1 LVVEDDLGISELVLE
16 RIAAMGLACEAAG
29 TGAEAIERISAKRP
43 DLVVLDYS
51 LPDMRADE
59 VIRSPGMPPFMIAT
73 GRGDEETAVRLMR
86 AGARDYVIKDSS
98 FLEELP
104 LVVARVLRELD
115 TERSLAEAR
124 AGIEASLR
132 EKEAMLREIHHRV
145 KNNLQIMQSLL
156 RLQAPAEPDDRLSA
170 ILSDMQGRISAMA
183 LIHETLYESEDL
195 ARVDFLRYLD
205 ALIQGLASAFS
216 PSSRAL
222 EAAVV
227 GESFELP
234 IDRALPL
241 GLIANE
247 LLTNSLKHAF
257 PPSWTG
263 RARVLA
269 TTGISPEGGP
279 FIEISD
285 NGVGLAG
292 DERAG
297 EVLGP
302 KTRGLGHAGEVLGPK
317 TRGLGLQLVS
327 ILAQQLGAGLEHGAG
342 PGGQGTLWRISI
354 RG

>member
-1 LVVEDDLGISELVLE
+1 MPLSPMPLVLVVEDDPGISELVLE
-16 RIAAMGLACEAAG
+16 RIAAMGFAGEAAY

-51 LPDMRADE
+51 LPDMRADD

-104 LVVARVLRELD
+104 LVVARVLRELA
-115 TERSLAEAR
+115 TERSLDEAR

-145 KNNLQIMQSLL
+145 KNNLQIILSLL
-156 RLQAPAEPDDRLSA
+156 RLQIPADSDDRLVA

-183 LIHETLYESEDL
+183 LIHETLYESDDL
-195 ARVDFLRYLD
+195 ARVDFLPYLD
-205 ALIQGLASAFS
+205 ALTQGLASALS
-216 PSSRAL
+216 PADREL
-222 EAAVV
+222 EIVAS

-247 LLTNSLKHAF
+247 LVTNALKHAF
-257 PPSWTG
+257 PPSWKG
-263 RARVLA
+263 RTRVLA
-269 TTGISPEGGP
+269 VAGLSSDGMP

-285 NGVGLAG
+285 NGIGLEELDRSG
-292 DERAG
+292 G
-297 EVLGP
+297 GF
-302 KTRGLGHAGEVLGPK
+302 GHKAN
-317 TRGLGLQLVS
+317 GLGLQLVDV
-327 ILAQQLGAGLEHGAG
+327 LAQQLGAELERGLG
-342 PGGQGTLWRISI
+342 PGGQGTRWRVSM
-354 RG
+354 RA